1 MKPAKNNSATPKA
14 AAKNE
19 AVPAAKPAKK
29 ARSVKK
35 AAAKKMTVP
44 AAKQIKKPVT
54 SGKPARKRPAAPPVP
69 PPAPQSEMEL
79 TDVEIATRAYFI
91 YVSEGCPPGR
101 EMQHWLDA
109 EAQLRGQ

>member
-1 MKPAKNNSATPKA
+1 MKPAKNNSAAPRA

-19 AVPAAKPAKK
+19 AVPATKPAKK
-29 ARSVKK
+29 ASATPK
-35 AAAKKMTVP
+35 AVAKNLAVP
-44 AAKQIKKPVT
+44 AAKPVKKPAS
-54 SGKPARKRPAAPPVP
+54 SGKPARKRPAAPPVS
-69 PPAPQSEMEL
+69 PPAPQSENDVMH
-79 TDVEIATRAYFI
+79 VEIATRAYFI

>member
-14 AAKNE
+14 AAKNVT
-19 AVPAAKPAKK
+19 VPAAKP
-29 ARSVKK
+29 VKK
-35 AAAKKMTVP
+35 P
-44 AAKQIKKPVT
+44 AN

-69 PPAPQSEMEL
+69 PPAPTSDMEV